1 MSSFFWTASYN
12 VRCGSYRSKEAIP
25 VFSQD
30 QGPTFSRYRRIY
42 PRRTG
47 LFFPVPGYRR
57 SRSKYRQQYP
67 YLIFSLML
75 GLIIVSGIFSRRILA
90 GLSANIE
97 FPAYIFSETSV
108 PSHVTVLNKKRYFP
122 AIGVRF
128 VLKNQDLP
136 PVGKYFFYIPPFD
149 KVSGF
154 MPIVFPHRG
163 VHLLQEMELRT
174 RFPFSFL
181 TKVRRIPL
189 NQTIRVYPKIYRI
202 SDDVLAKFS
211 EGILHE
217 SPYRGDS
224 AQLLHLRDYN
234 PLDSNKRIHWKA
246 SAKTEKFFVKEFQRD
261 QGKDLTVY
269 FDCYPDGN
277 AVSQIQEK
285 AISIVASIAHK
296 ATEKG
301 YKATFCFPD
310 ATFEIGGSGQ
320 LVITSLLD
328 YLAAIKTSPPKGVYR
343 NPNNKDTVVVVIRSE
358 AITPKAKLDHLKV
371 QIAAV
376 ESFPMQDRLKTL

>member
-1 MSSFFWTASYN
+1 
-12 VRCGSYRSKEAIP
+12 VEAIP
-25 VFSQD
+25 VKQPFPFSLKIKV
-30 QGPTFSRYRRIY
+30 PH
-42 PRRTG
+42 
-47 LFFPVPGYRR
+47 FPVTVEFTREGLVFFFL
-57 SRSKYRQQYP
+57 SLAIGAAAVNTGNNIL

-97 FPAYIFSETSV
+97 FPAYIFSEASV
-108 PSHVTVLNKKRYFP
+108 PCHVTVVNVKKYFP
-122 AIGVRF
+122 SIGVRF

-136 PVGKYFFYIPPFD
+136 PVGKYFFYIPPSD

-154 MPIVFPHRG
+154 MPVVFPHRG
-163 VHLLQEMELRT
+163 VHLLKEMELRT

-181 TKVRRIPL
+181 IKVRRIPL
-189 NQTIRVYPKIYRI
+189 DQTIRVYPKIYRI
-202 SDDVLAKFS
+202 SDEVLAKFS

-269 FDCYPDGN
+269 FDCYPGGN

-285 AISIVASIAHK
+285 AISVVASIAHK

-320 LVITSLLD
+320 SVITSLLD
-328 YLAAIKTSPPKGVYR
+328 YLAAIKTSPPPGVYR
-343 NPNNKDTVVVVIRSE
+343 NPSNKDTVVLVVRSD
-358 AITPKAKLDHLKV
+358 AIASTAKLDHLKIQV
-371 QIAAV
+371 ALV